1 MGSGTGVIDRFYSK
15 LSPFMNAAQHSG
27 RAEEAVRDAAKADAE
42 ASVKNTVFE
51 NTSGNTV
58 EEPERP
64 TLTAAEKAF
73 DLFDA
78 GKLSELALLA
88 AIGFSR
94 DGYQLA
100 EDLRLRAL
108 TAFEEERLSEDGLIK
123 VLDG

>member
-27 RAEEAVRDAAKADAE
+27 RADQVARDAVRAAAE
-42 ASVKNTVFE
+42 ASVENTVFE
-51 NTSGNTV
+51 NASVNTV

-78 GKLSELALLA
+78 GKLSEPALLA
-88 AIGFSR
+88 AIGVSR
-94 DGYQLA
+94 DGYELV

-108 TAFEEERLSEDGLIK
+108 TAFEEERLSEEGLIK
-123 VLDG
+123 LLG

>member
-78 GKLSELALLA
+78 GKLSETALLVA
-88 AIGFSR
+88 LGVSR
-94 DGYQLA
+94 KGYELV

-123 VLDG
+123 VLG